1 MAFWFF
7 GKKRKK
13 KEKDF
18 EEHIERIEANVPV
31 VRDRG
36 ILGTCEELADLAK
49 EYSDLKREYE
59 DVTAYIADCETL
71 TNLPDNEFA
80 YIRETA
86 DRLCNHL
93 AVRDKYINR
102 TRKISDAQM
111 QLFDKYEDELLP
123 ALKKLEENEQY
134 QDTVKRDMSYLEG
147 EKLQWI
153 MHRDNM
159 QEEKQILKNAAM
171 VVFGI
176 FSFIMIILIVMYLG
190 FGADITYG
198 WLITALV
205 AIIAG
210 FVILVRYQNDDSEIR
225 IATKNAKRAIELLNK
240 VKIKYVNIT
249 NAVDYERKAY
259 NVKDHRDFSAQLED
273 YQEAVRERTKYLE
286 TNQELDF
293 YNDKL
298 IKQLS
303 KYRLYDSRVWLD
315 MPYILV
321 NPGDMVERKHE
332 LYLKRQKLRDDIS
345 SVDAEMAKKRYK
357 LKQALNT
364 NPEYTKEIKDILYMT
379 DRITGE

>member
-13 KEKDF
+13 IEKDF
-18 EEHIERIEANVPV
+18 EERMDKIEAEVPFTPE
-31 VRDRG
+31 RG
-36 ILGTCEELADLAK
+36 ILGTCEDLTELAK
-49 EYSDLKREYE
+49 QYSDLKRDYA
-59 DVTAYIADCETL
+59 DVTSYIADCDIL
-71 TNLPDNEFA
+71 TNLPDAEFA

-86 DRLCNHL
+86 ERLLNHMS
-93 AVRDKYINR
+93 VRDRYINR
-102 TRKISDAQM
+102 TKKISDAQM

-123 ALKKLEENEQY
+123 ALKKLEENEKY

-147 EKLQWI
+147 EKYQWI

-159 QEEKQILKNAAM
+159 QEEKRILKNAALI
-171 VVFGI
+171 VFGI
-176 FSFIMIILIVMYLG
+176 FCFIMVILIVMYLG
-190 FGADITYG
+190 FGVDITYG
-198 WLITALV
+198 WLISAIV
-205 AIIAG
+205 AISCG

-259 NVKDHRDFSAQLED
+259 NVKDHRDFSVQLED
-273 YQEAVRERTKYLE
+273 YQEACRERAKYLE

-293 YNDKL
+293 YNEKL

-303 KYRLYDSRVWLD
+303 KYKLYDTRVWLGL
-315 MPYILV
+315 PYVLV

-332 LYLKRQKLRDDIS
+332 LYLRRQKLRDDIS
-345 SVDAEMAKKRYK
+345 AIDAEMAKKRYK
-357 LKQALNT
+357 LKQALKT
-364 NPEYTKEIKDILYMT
+364 NPEYTREIKDILYMT
-379 DRITGE
+379 DKLIGE

>member
-36 ILGTCEELADLAK
+36 ILGTCEELTELA
-49 EYSDLKREYE
+49 EQYSDLKREYS
-59 DVTAYIADCETL
+59 DVTAYITDCETL

-86 DRLCNHL
+86 ERLVNHMS
-93 AVRDKYINR
+93 VRDRYINR
-102 TRKISDAQM
+102 TKKISDSQM
-111 QLFDKYEDELLP
+111 ILFDKYEDELLP
-123 ALKKLEENEQY
+123 ALKKLEENEKY

-159 QEEKQILKNAAM
+159 QDEKRILKNAAM
-171 VVFGI
+171 IVFGI
-176 FSFIMIILIVMYLG
+176 FSFIMIVLIVMYLG
-190 FGADITYG
+190 FEADITYG
-198 WLITALV
+198 WLITAIL

-210 FVILVRYQNDDSEIR
+210 FVILVRYQNDDAEIR

-249 NAVDYERKAY
+249 NAVDYERRAY
-259 NVKDHRDFSAQLED
+259 NVKDYRDFSAQLED
-273 YQEAVRERTKYLE
+273 YQEACRERTKYLE

-293 YNDKL
+293 YNEKL
-298 IKQLS
+298 VKQLS
-303 KYRLYDSRVWLD
+303 KYKLYDSRAWLEI
-315 MPYILV
+315 PYILV
-321 NPGDMVERKHE
+321 NPGDMVERKHQ
-332 LYLKRQKLRDDIS
+332 LYLKRQKLREDIS
-345 SVDAEMAKKRYK
+345 NIDAEMAKKRYK

-364 NPEYTKEIKDILYMT
+364 NPEYTKEIKEILYMT

>member
-13 KEKDF
+13 IEKDF
-18 EEHIERIEANVPV
+18 EEQMDRIEAEVPV
-31 VRDRG
+31 RPDRG
-36 ILGTCEELADLAK
+36 ILGICEELTELAK
-49 EYSDLKREYE
+49 EYSDLKRDYE
-59 DVTAYIADCETL
+59 DVTAYISDCETL

-86 DRLCNHL
+86 ERLMNHITIRDRY
-93 AVRDKYINR
+93 VNR
-102 TRKISDAQM
+102 TKKISDAQM

-123 ALKKLEENEQY
+123 ALKKLEDNEKY
-134 QDTVKRDMSYLEG
+134 QDTVKRDMTYLEG

-159 QEEKQILKNAAM
+159 QDEKQLLKNAAL
-171 VVFGI
+171 VLFAI
-176 FSFIMIILIVMYLG
+176 FSFVMVVLLIMYLG
-190 FGADITYG
+190 FGVDITYG
-198 WLITALV
+198 WLIA
-205 AIIAG
+205 AIIAISVG
-210 FVILVRYQNDDSEIR
+210 FMILVRYQNDDSEIR

-273 YQEAVRERTKYLE
+273 YQEACRERTKYLE
-286 TNQELDF
+286 TNQELEF
-293 YNDKL
+293 YNEKL
-298 IKQLS
+298 MKQMA
-303 KYRLYDSRVWLD
+303 KYKLYDSRVWLD
-315 MPYILV
+315 MPFVLV
-321 NPGDMVERKHE
+321 NSGDMVERKHQ
-332 LYLKRQKLRDDIS
+332 LYLKRQQIRDDIAA
-345 SVDAEMAKKRYK
+345 VDAEMAKKRYK

-364 NPEYTKEIKDILYMT
+364 NPEYTREIKDILYMT

>member
-13 KEKDF
+13 IEKDF
-18 EEHIERIEANVPV
+18 EEQMDRIEAEVPV
-31 VRDRG
+31 RPDRG
-36 ILGTCEELADLAK
+36 ILGICEELTELAK
-49 EYSDLKREYE
+49 EYSDLKRDYE
-59 DVTAYIADCETL
+59 DVTAYISDCETL

-86 DRLCNHL
+86 ERLRTHMSL
-93 AVRDKYINR
+93 RDKYINR
-102 TRKISDAQM
+102 TKKISDAQM

-123 ALKKLEENEQY
+123 ALKKLEDNEKY

-159 QEEKQILKNAAM
+159 QEEKNLLKNAAM
-171 VVFGI
+171 ILFGI
-176 FSFIMIILIVMYLG
+176 FSLIIVILIVMHLG
-190 FGADITYG
+190 FETDITYG
-198 WLITALV
+198 WLVTAIV
-205 AIIAG
+205 AITVG
-210 FVILVRYQNDDSEIR
+210 FAILVRYQNDDSEIR

-273 YQEAVRERTKYLE
+273 YQEACRERTKYLE

-293 YNDKL
+293 YNEKL

-303 KYRLYDSRVWLD
+303 KYKLHDTRIWLD
-315 MPYILV
+315 MPFVLV
-321 NPGDMVERKHE
+321 NPNDMVERKHE
-332 LYLKRQKLRDDIS
+332 LYIKRQKIRDDIS
-345 SVDAEMAKKRYK
+345 AIDAEMAKKRYK
-357 LKQALNT
+357 LKQALKT
-364 NPEYTKEIKDILYMT
+364 NPEYAKEIKDILYLT
-379 DRITGE
+379 DRVTGE

>member
-36 ILGTCEELADLAK
+36 ILGTCEELTELA
-49 EYSDLKREYE
+49 EQYSDLKREYS
-59 DVTAYIADCETL
+59 DVTAYITDCETL

-86 DRLCNHL
+86 ERLVNHMS
-93 AVRDKYINR
+93 VRDRYINR
-102 TRKISDAQM
+102 TKKISDSQM
-111 QLFDKYEDELLP
+111 ILFDKYEDELLP
-123 ALKKLEENEQY
+123 ALKKLEENEKY

-159 QEEKQILKNAAM
+159 QDEKRILKNAAM
-171 VVFGI
+171 IVFGI
-176 FSFIMIILIVMYLG
+176 FSFIMIVLIVMYLG
-190 FGADITYG
+190 FEADITYG
-198 WLITALV
+198 WLITAIL

-210 FVILVRYQNDDSEIR
+210 FVILVRYQNDDAEIR

-249 NAVDYERKAY
+249 NAVDYERRAY
-259 NVKDHRDFSAQLED
+259 NVKDYRDFSAQLED
-273 YQEAVRERTKYLE
+273 YQEACRERTKYLE

-293 YNDKL
+293 YNEKL
-298 IKQLS
+298 VKQLS
-303 KYRLYDSRVWLD
+303 KYKLYDSRAWLEI
-315 MPYILV
+315 PYILV
-321 NPGDMVERKHE
+321 NPGDMVERKHQ
-332 LYLKRQKLRDDIS
+332 LYLKRQKLREDIS
-345 SVDAEMAKKRYK
+345 NIDAEMAKKRYK

-364 NPEYTKEIKDILYMT
+364 NPEYSKEIKDILYMT

>member
-1 MAFWFF
+1 MMS
-7 GKKRKK
+7 RT
-13 KEKDF
+13 
-18 EEHIERIEANVPV
+18 
-31 VRDRG
+31 
-36 ILGTCEELADLAK
+36 LG
-49 EYSDLKREYE
+49 S
-59 DVTAYIADCETL
+59 
-71 TNLPDNEFA
+71 
-80 YIRETA
+80 
-86 DRLCNHL
+86 
-93 AVRDKYINR
+93 
-102 TRKISDAQM
+102 
-111 QLFDKYEDELLP
+111 
-123 ALKKLEENEQY
+123 Y
-134 QDTVKRDMSYLEG
+134 QE
-147 EKLQWI
+147 
-153 MHRDNM
+153 
-159 QEEKQILKNAAM
+159 QILKNAAM

-198 WLITALV
+198 WLITAIL

-303 KYRLYDSRVWLD
+303 KY
-315 MPYILV
+315 
-321 NPGDMVERKHE
+321 
-332 LYLKRQKLRDDIS
+332 
-345 SVDAEMAKKRYK
+345 
-357 LKQALNT
+357 
-364 NPEYTKEIKDILYMT
+364 
-379 DRITGE
+379 

>member
-13 KEKDF
+13 IEKDF
-18 EEHIERIEANVPV
+18 EERMEKIEAEVPFSP
-31 VRDRG
+31 DRG
-36 ILGTCEELADLAK
+36 ILGTCDELEKLANR
-49 EYSDLKREYE
+49 YSDLKREYS
-59 DVTAYIADCETL
+59 DVSSYITDCETL
-71 TNLPDNEFA
+71 TDLPENEFA

-86 DRLCNHL
+86 ERLLNHM

-123 ALKKLEENEQY
+123 ALKKLEDNEKY
-134 QDTVKRDMSYLEG
+134 QDTVKRDMNYLEG

-159 QEEKQILKNAAM
+159 QDEKRILKNAALIL
-171 VVFGI
+171 FGI
-176 FSFIMIILIVMYLG
+176 FSFIMIVLIVMYLG
-190 FGADITYG
+190 FEVDITYG
-198 WLITALV
+198 WLVTAIV
-205 AIIAG
+205 AISVG

-249 NAVDYERKAY
+249 NAVDYERRAY
-259 NVKDHRDFSAQLED
+259 NVKDYRDFSVQLED
-273 YQEAVRERTKYLE
+273 YQAACRERTKYME
-286 TNQELDF
+286 TSQELDF
-293 YNDKL
+293 YKEKL

-303 KYRLYDSRVWLD
+303 KYRLYDSGVWLD
-315 MPYILV
+315 LPYVLV
-321 NPGDMVERKHE
+321 NRGDMVERKHE
-332 LYLKRQKLRDDIS
+332 LYTKRQQIREEIDTI
-345 SVDAEMAKKRYK
+345 DAEMAKKRYK

-364 NPEYTKEIKDILYMT
+364 NPEYSKEIKDTLYMME
-379 DRITGE
+379 RITGE

>member
-36 ILGTCEELADLAK
+36 ILGACEELTELA
-49 EYSDLKREYE
+49 EQYSDLKREYS
-59 DVTAYIADCETL
+59 DVTAYITDCETL

-86 DRLCNHL
+86 ERLVNHMS
-93 AVRDKYINR
+93 VRDRYINR
-102 TRKISDAQM
+102 TKKISDSQM
-111 QLFDKYEDELLP
+111 ILFDKYEDELLP
-123 ALKKLEENEQY
+123 ALKKLEENEKY

-159 QEEKQILKNAAM
+159 QDEKRILKNAAM
-171 VVFGI
+171 IVFGI
-176 FSFIMIILIVMYLG
+176 FSFIMIVLIVMYLG
-190 FGADITYG
+190 FEADITYG
-198 WLITALV
+198 WLITAIL

-210 FVILVRYQNDDSEIR
+210 FVILVRYQNDDAEIR

-249 NAVDYERKAY
+249 NAVDYERRAY
-259 NVKDHRDFSAQLED
+259 NVKDYRDFSAQLED
-273 YQEAVRERTKYLE
+273 YQEACRERTKYLE

-293 YNDKL
+293 YNEKL
-298 IKQLS
+298 VKQLS
-303 KYRLYDSRVWLD
+303 KYKLYDSRAWLEI
-315 MPYILV
+315 PYILV
-321 NPGDMVERKHE
+321 NPGDMVERKHQ
-332 LYLKRQKLRDDIS
+332 LYLKRQKLREDIS
-345 SVDAEMAKKRYK
+345 NIDAEMAKKRYK

>member
-1 MAFWFF
+1 MVF
-7 GKKRKK
+7 RKK
-13 KEKDF
+13 EKKDF

-36 ILGTCEELADLAK
+36 ILGTCEELTELA
-49 EYSDLKREYE
+49 EQYSDLKREYS
-59 DVTAYIADCETL
+59 DVTAYITDCETL

-86 DRLCNHL
+86 ERLVNHMS
-93 AVRDKYINR
+93 VRDRYINR
-102 TRKISDAQM
+102 TKKISDSQM
-111 QLFDKYEDELLP
+111 ILFDKYEDEILP
-123 ALKKLEENEQY
+123 ALKKLEENEKY

-159 QEEKQILKNAAM
+159 QDEKRILKNAAM
-171 VVFGI
+171 IVFGI
-176 FSFIMIILIVMYLG
+176 FSFIMIVLIVMYLG
-190 FGADITYG
+190 FEADITYG
-198 WLITALV
+198 WLITAIL

-210 FVILVRYQNDDSEIR
+210 FVILVRYQNDDAEIR

-249 NAVDYERKAY
+249 NAVDYERRAY
-259 NVKDHRDFSAQLED
+259 NVKDYRDFSAQLED
-273 YQEAVRERTKYLE
+273 YQEACRERTKYLE

-293 YNDKL
+293 YNEKL

-303 KYRLYDSRVWLD
+303 KYKLYDSRVWLEI
-315 MPYILV
+315 PYILV
-321 NPGDMVERKHE
+321 NPGDMVERKHQ
-332 LYLKRQKLRDDIS
+332 LYLKRQKLREDIS
-345 SVDAEMAKKRYK
+345 NIDAEMAKKRYK

>member
-18 EEHIERIEANVPV
+18 EEHIERIEADVPV

-86 DRLCNHL
+86 ERLCNHL
-93 AVRDKYINR
+93 AIRDKYINR

-111 QLFDKYEDELLP
+111 QLFDRYEDELLP

-198 WLITALV
+198 WLITAIL